1 MTSSAEPTDRARG
14 QSVMAAVDA
23 ALDSNAVDDATEV
36 STESGM
42 PPALAKI
49 VEDLKQ
55 SDMAFYAATP
65 NITSR
70 GEFFMGGPSGDVA
83 VVKGSGDD
91 IVEMILSGI
100 FEIDCQGFFMGPEGG
115 FFPSNAFN
123 KEFVD
128 TKLSCNLIAV
138 RRDSVYEKLIPSRKG
153 ETVLS
158 CMREARG
165 QVCIRLNHML
175 FVTKNTNTDPETAV
189 DDEMR
194 TTDWPVQE
202 RLKGALARAAET
214 HNISPLPVFD
224 LHGKSIDPS
233 DYTRKLSGTIVR
245 ARFVLMH
252 YSIGGDKKSVFMAV
266 VRDMVVLREPVAAPV
281 NPLKRGRGIG
291 ESGVSS
297 SGNRPSKNA
306 RRVCRSLQSMP
317 SPANDDRLQ
326 M

>member
-1 MTSSAEPTDRARG
+1 
-14 QSVMAAVDA
+14 
-23 ALDSNAVDDATEV
+23 
-36 STESGM
+36 
-42 PPALAKI
+42 
-49 VEDLKQ
+49 
-55 SDMAFYAATP
+55 
-65 NITSR
+65 
-70 GEFFMGGPSGDVA
+70 MGGPSGDVA

-100 FEIDCQGFFMGPEGG
+100 FEIDRQGFFMGPEGG

-138 RRDSVYEKLIPSRKG
+138 RRDSVYGASRHDFPAVVANLRALEKLIPSRKG

-158 CMREARG
+158 CVREARG
-165 QVCIRLNHML
+165 QVCIRLNHTL
-175 FVTKNTNTDPETAV
+175 FVTNLQTKNMNTDPETAV
-189 DDEMR
+189 DDGGLRLMLTLSTEMR

-224 LHGKSIDPS
+224 LHGESIDPS
-233 DYTRKLSGTIVR
+233 DYTRKLSGAIVR
-245 ARFVLMH
+245 ARFALMH

-281 NPLKRGRGIG
+281 NPLKRGCGIG

-317 SPANDDRLQ
+317 SPANDDHLQ